1 MTCSDLTQEFK
12 QLVTSKENQSPNSSK
27 RQRQTTNPSSPHSND
42 AWTKQATQVATN
54 LTTFAQFLSS
64 IRRPYL
70 DLSSSSV
77 SSSTTNSTARG
88 GLDQT
93 KQGFAQWE
101 GVKSLS
107 DRERDEIDFSV
118 KIALK
123 KSVDRV
129 RELEQLEKV
138 RISNE
143 KKKHSTSSTSSS
155 SGLSRFFSPSSSL
168 PSPAVSSS
176 DSLSSHRAFITLYLN
191 TLLQRVS
198 ERQRIQQETRV
209 TRQLEKTSSLGG
221 FGGGRALGMD
231 RLGKEMA
238 STAQQRYDDTKRGS
252 KGKGK
257 SEEEWESMDSNGG
270 GGERGHTGGVPSIY
284 KPIQGSFEID
294 EEEEEEDE
302 LNQLGTELTQEQIQR
317 FEAEESEL
325 LQATRTDL
333 ESLKTA
339 ESSLLEISSLQTQ
352 LAVHLSQ
359 QSELTDK
366 LWEEVQEVNGRVGEG
381 NLQLKKAKERGRDS
395 RVWLLVFLFGSSFTL
410 LFLDYYSS

>member
-1 MTCSDLTQEFK
+1 
-12 QLVTSKENQSPNSSK
+12 
-27 RQRQTTNPSSPHSND
+27 
-42 AWTKQATQVATN
+42 
-54 LTTFAQFLSS
+54 
-64 IRRPYL
+64 
-70 DLSSSSV
+70 
-77 SSSTTNSTARG
+77 
-88 GLDQT
+88 
-93 KQGFAQWE
+93 
-101 GVKSLS
+101 
-107 DRERDEIDFSV
+107 
-118 KIALK
+118 
-123 KSVDRV
+123 
-129 RELEQLEKV
+129 
-138 RISNE
+138 
-143 KKKHSTSSTSSS
+143 
-155 SGLSRFFSPSSSL
+155 
-168 PSPAVSSS
+168 
-176 DSLSSHRAFITLYLN
+176 
-191 TLLQRVS
+191 
-198 ERQRIQQETRV
+198 
-209 TRQLEKTSSLGG
+209 
-221 FGGGRALGMD
+221 MD

-252 KGKGK
+252 KGKRK
-257 SEEEWESMDSNGG
+257 SGEEWESMDLAAGGG

-302 LNQLGTELTQEQIQR
+302 LNQLGTELTEEQIQR